1 MFQNGWL
8 MPGFEYLVLTFLVSI
23 LTGFMCYISLR
34 KNGRMTKKYYVICS
48 ITILPLLAFWAIMGT
63 ASFAYFQDR
72 LIVYAAVGG
81 IGLLFLL
88 SDLWFRNNM
97 FYTFLFSFMAAF
109 IQFSVSMAF
118 EILRESF
125 AWELKMLTGTLVC
138 FYMSLFF
145 SVLFLLLTY
154 LPRREKKRRDKA
166 AVIVPLA
173 SILLIGCGVVLNFLE
188 LLSGTALWVS
198 DIAVCLLTIA
208 SWFLLLSTGMEPVNT
223 TSEAG
228 TRV

>member
-1 MFQNGWL
+1 
-8 MPGFEYLVLTFLVSI
+8 
-23 LTGFMCYISLR
+23 MCYISLR

-48 ITILPLLAFWAIMGT
+48 ITTLPLLAFWAIMET
-63 ASFAYFQDR
+63 ASFACFQDR
-72 LIVYAAVGG
+72 LIVYVAVGG

-118 EILRESF
+118 EVLRESF
-125 AWELKMLTGTLVC
+125 AWELKMLTGTLAG

-173 SILLIGCGVVLNFLE
+173 FVDWLRRGSQLFRASLRNGAVGFGHCRLPADHCVLVPSAVNRYGTGSYGTGGGCGGEKDLGNL
-188 LLSGTALWVS
+188 
-198 DIAVCLLTIA
+198 
-208 SWFLLLSTGMEPVNT
+208 
-223 TSEAG
+223 
-228 TRV
+228 